1 MKIKF
6 STLKFFLN
14 PIIKLWRIARKSL
27 RLELIFAFV
36 LSFFLS
42 IVIGILFN
50 GILNSISAKKNAT
63 IQYTYGIKKIDDAT
77 RKAADKLN
85 SIYGNANSSNDIQN
99 VMDDLYEDSHLNAVI
114 TDLQG
119 NVIVD
124 SKSSSLLKKINLYDV
139 IKNSTNKFLEEY
151 SPTNYKDKANSS
163 AANKQFYSFYPVSL
177 KDKKGFLIVSGI
189 PEGVVAYSHS
199 GDGLLSIIL
208 GIVSFIGLFLL
219 FTRRKMKYIEEISN
233 GLIEI
238 SKGNLHYRVTA
249 KGHDELSDL
258 STNINYMAGEVSS
271 KIEKE
276 RKAEKAKNELITNVS
291 HDLRTPLTSI
301 MGYLGLIK
309 NKKYENEAQME
320 EYLNIAYNK
329 SEKLKILIED
339 LFEYTKL
346 TNENIKLSKE
356 CVALNEF
363 IEQLIEEMI
372 PIFDENNLKIV
383 KEICKERL
391 IVDVDTNKIL
401 RVFENLLTNSIKYSI
416 KPGEIIVKLYR
427 ENTSAVFCVENIGN
441 HIEHNDLEKIFERF
455 YRIEKSRSTSTGGS
469 GLGLAIAKS
478 IVDLHDGK
486 ISASCKGNKIRFFVE
501 LETI

>member
-6 STLKFFLN
+6 PSLKLLLN
-14 PIIKLWRIARKSL
+14 PIRKLWGIARKSL
-27 RLELIFAFV
+27 RLELIFVFV

-42 IVIGILFN
+42 IGIGIIFN
-50 GILNSISAKKNAT
+50 TILNSISAKKNAS
-63 IQYTYGIKKIDDAT
+63 IEYTYGIRKIDDAT
-77 RKAADKLN
+77 RRAASKLN
-85 SIYGNANSSNDIQN
+85 DIYSKNSSPSDIQD
-99 VMDDLYEDSHLNAVI
+99 VMDELYEDSHLNAVI

-119 NVIVD
+119 NVIMD
-124 SKSSSLLKKINLYDV
+124 SKPYSILKKINLYDV

-151 SPTNYKDKANSS
+151 GVSNYKEKNSS
-163 AANKQFYSFYPVSL
+163 SYNKEFYSFYPVSL
-177 KDKKGFLIVSGI
+177 KDKKGFLIVNGI
-189 PEGVVAYSHS
+189 PQGVIVYSHS
-199 GDGLLSIIL
+199 GDGLLSIVT
-208 GIVSFIGLFLL
+208 GITSFIFLFLL
-219 FTRRKMKYIEEISN
+219 FTRKKMRYIEEISN

-238 SKGNLHYRVTA
+238 SKGNLHYKVNT
-249 KGHDELSDL
+249 KGHDELSKL
-258 STNINYMAGEVSS
+258 STNINYMACEVSS

-301 MGYLGLIK
+301 MGYLGLLK
-309 NKKYENEAQME
+309 NKKYENQAQME

-346 TNENIKLSKE
+346 TNESITLNKE

-372 PIFDENNLKIV
+372 PIFDENNLKVI

-401 RVFENLLTNSIKYSI
+401 RVFENLLANAIKYSV
-416 KPGEIIVKLYR
+416 KPGQINIKLYR
-427 ENTSAVFCVENIGN
+427 ENEEAIFCVENAGN
-441 HIEHNDLEKIFERF
+441 HIGNSDLEKIFERF

-478 IVDLHDGK
+478 IVDLHGGEIYADCKKNK
-486 ISASCKGNKIRFFVE
+486 ISFFVK
-501 LETI
+501 LKTI